1 MRKIF
6 AILSLI
12 ILLIFNDTFLTTEAE
27 AKAIAPNYS
36 STTKVTCD
44 IIYNYKNFTNE
55 ERCRLNIYN
64 PPFTGII
71 LF

>member
-1 MRKIF
+1 MRQIY

-12 ILLIFNDTFLTTEAE
+12 ILLIFNDILLTPT

-36 STTKVTCD
+36 STTKVICN

-55 ERCRLNIYN
+55 ERCYLSVYN
-64 PPFTGII
+64 PSFKSLI

>member
-12 ILLIFNDTFLTTEAE
+12 ILLIFNDTHLTPA

-36 STTKVTCD
+36 STTKVTCN

-64 PPFTGII
+64 PPIASLI

>member
-6 AILSLI
+6 TILSLI
-12 ILLIFNDTFLTTEAE
+12 ILLIFNDTHLTPA

-36 STTKVTCD
+36 STTKVTCN

-64 PPFTGII
+64 PPFASLI

>member
-1 MRKIF
+1 MRQIS

-12 ILLIFNDTFLTTEAE
+12 ILLIFNDILLTPA

-55 ERCRLNIYN
+55 ERCRLNVYN
-64 PPFTGII
+64 PSFESLI

>member
-12 ILLIFNDTFLTTEAE
+12 ILLIFNDTLLTPT

-44 IIYNYKNFTNE
+44 IIYNYKNFSNE
-55 ERCRLNIYN
+55 ERCRLNIYI
-64 PPFTGII
+64 PPFSGLI

>member
-1 MRKIF
+1 MKKICL
-6 AILSLI
+6 ILNLL
-12 ILLIFNDTFLTTEAE
+12 ILLIFSNTLLTKK

-64 PPFTGII
+64 PPFTGLI

>member
-6 AILSLI
+6 VILSLI
-12 ILLIFNDTFLTTEAE
+12 ILLIFNDTHLTPA

-44 IIYNYKNFTNE
+44 IIYNYKIFTNE

-64 PPFTGII
+64 PPFASLI

>member
-12 ILLIFNDTFLTTEAE
+12 ILLIFNDTLLTTA

-36 STTKVTCD
+36 STTKVACD

-64 PPFTGII
+64 PPFTGLI

>member
-1 MRKIF
+1 MRKVF

-12 ILLIFNDTFLTTEAE
+12 ILLIFNDTLLTPA
-27 AKAIAPNYS
+27 AKAIAPNYN

-55 ERCRLNIYN
+55 ERCRLNISN
-64 PPFTGII
+64 PPFKGHI
-71 LF
+71 LY

>member
-12 ILLIFNDTFLTTEAE
+12 ILLIFNDTLLTPA

-64 PPFTGII
+64 PPFTGLI

>member
-12 ILLIFNDTFLTTEAE
+12 ILLIFNDTHLTPA
-27 AKAIAPNYS
+27 AKSIAPNYS

-64 PPFTGII
+64 PPFTGLI

>member
-1 MRKIF
+1 MRQIS

-12 ILLIFNDTFLTTEAE
+12 ILLIFNNILLTPA

-36 STTKVTCD
+36 STTKVICN

-55 ERCRLNIYN
+55 KRCRLNVYN
-64 PPFTGII
+64 PSFESLI